1 MRRSLPMESFESDFH
16 PVVVSDAKGVVR
28 FCNKAAGSLLK
39 VDPEGAVGRPC
50 WEVVRLRTADGEP
63 ICSSD
68 CAIQKQAKSG
78 CLEPTR
84 RAVSQSRGRA
94 PLELEVLTFLVPP
107 ERGAGQGVIHL
118 FRTLQQDRNVATDD
132 NASPSHLTKEDLGQ
146 LSPRELEVLKALARG
161 ADTSE
166 VAAKLSICQATV
178 RNHIEAILHKLGV
191 HRRLEAILKLIHK
204 EETPRPPG

>member
-1 MRRSLPMESFESDFH
+1 VRRSLPLESFESDFH
-16 PVVVSDAKGVVR
+16 PVVVSDAKGVVC

-39 VDPEGAVGRPC
+39 VDPDGAVGRPC

-63 ICSSD
+63 LCSSD
-68 CAIQKQAKSG
+68 CPVQEQARSG
-78 CLEPTR
+78 RLEPTR
-84 RAVSQSRGRA
+84 RAVSRAKGRA
-94 PLELEVLTFLVPP
+94 PLELEILTFLVPQ
-107 ERGAGQGVIHL
+107 ERGAAQGVIHL
-118 FRTLQQDRNVATDD
+118 FRTIRQGRNVAADED
-132 NASPSHLTKEDLGQ
+132 ASPSHVTKEDLGL

-166 VAAKLSICQATV
+166 VAASLSICQATV

-204 EETPRPPG
+204 EENPRPPD